1 MAVYQ
6 IVETGDEI
14 LRMPAKKIEKI
25 TPNVG
30 KLLDNLRDTLEASET
45 GVGLAAPQIGISNR
59 AIVVSYEEE
68 YYELINPEIVSKE
81 GEDTDTEGCL
91 SVPGVLGEVTRAV
104 KVQVVGLNRQGEEV
118 KIKAEGF
125 LARIFQHEIDHLEGI
140 LFIDRA
146 EKIRRVE

>member
-30 KLLDNLRDTLEASET
+30 KLLDNLRDTLEASAT
-45 GVGLAAPQIGISNR
+45 GVGLAAPQIGISKR